1 VIIFGSI
8 QFLPIKTTKPKF
20 YKIQKIK
27 PKPVPTDRFRF
38 SSVIL
43 HQKSKPKRLVSV
55 LFGLVRFDYFILKT
69 KKYIFFGICLDF
81 LIGFGFSL
89 IRFSVQLRFFDFKL
103 MKPKLNLTKYFLNIL
118 IGLISFFSWF
128 SFFGVFVFGFLGL
141 LVFLPLL
148 EKACF
153 VRLTFVFLTKRTY

>member
-1 VIIFGSI
+1 MIIFGSI

-43 HQKSKPKRLVSV
+43 YQKSKPKRLVSV

-89 IRFSVQLRFFDFKL
+89 VRFSVQLRFFYFKL
-103 MKPKLNLTKYFLNIL
+103 MKPKLNRTKYFFKYSNRFNK
-118 IGLISFFSWF
+118 FFF
-128 SFFGVFVFGFLGL
+128 MVRFFFGFFFAFLGL

-153 VRLTFVFLTKRTY
+153 ELLTFVFFTKRTY